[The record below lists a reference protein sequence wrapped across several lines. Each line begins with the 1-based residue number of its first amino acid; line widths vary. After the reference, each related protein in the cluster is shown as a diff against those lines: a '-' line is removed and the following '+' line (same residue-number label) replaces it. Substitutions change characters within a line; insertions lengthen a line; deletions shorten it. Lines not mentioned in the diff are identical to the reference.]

1 MRNITRK
8 SKKQAFLL
16 CLALAAILL
25 AGSAAAYFTDRE
37 QVKNH
42 LTIGKVDI
50 TLTEPKWDAVPE
62 KEKQD
67 ITPNKKLIKDPKVTN
82 VGINDAFVFV
92 TVQVPVAD
100 VITANQDGSR
110 NPKALTELYSW
121 TVNSGWTRM
130 GNAADIK
137 NESNVVVAHEY
148 KYVYGT
154 ESACTALAKGITTP
168 ELFSSVT
175 FANVIE
181 GEKMPDGTAREEAA
195 TDIDLKAFAIQTTDL
210 TEKDVTDPAN
220 VWKIFETQNKS

>member
-1 MRNITRK
+1 M
-8 SKKQAFLL
+8 
-16 CLALAAILL
+16 
-25 AGSAAAYFTDRE
+25 
-37 QVKNH
+37 
-42 LTIGKVDI
+42 
-50 TLTEPKWDAVPE
+50 PE

-154 ESACTALAKGITTP
+154 EFVSYTHLDVYKRQCRFCFCA
-168 ELFSSVT
+168 
-175 FANVIE
+175 
-181 GEKMPDGTAREEAA
+181 EAA
-195 TDIDLKAFAIQTTDL
+195 GGCQHAR
-210 TEKDVTDPAN
+210 
-220 VWKIFETQNKS
+220 

>member
-82 VGINDAFVFV
+82 VGINDTFVFV
-92 TVQVPVAD
+92 TV
-100 VITANQDGSR
+100 
-110 NPKALTELYSW
+110 
-121 TVNSGWTRM
+121 
-130 GNAADIK
+130 
-137 NESNVVVAHEY
+137 
-148 KYVYGT
+148 
-154 ESACTALAKGITTP
+154 
-168 ELFSSVT
+168 
-175 FANVIE
+175 
-181 GEKMPDGTAREEAA
+181 
-195 TDIDLKAFAIQTTDL
+195 
-210 TEKDVTDPAN
+210 
-220 VWKIFETQNKS
+220 